1 MAETLA
7 DPVWNKVYKAYN
19 YMMHWEEINIEKLQE
34 FKKQHFSISKH
45 TEVFRKIVISI
56 DVNSKSI
63 KQLKGVNAS
72 QLV

>member
-1 MAETLA
+1 
-7 DPVWNKVYKAYN
+7 
-19 YMMHWEEINIEKLQE
+19 MMHWEEINIEKLQE
-34 FKKQHFSISKH
+34 IKKQHFSISKH

-72 QLV
+72 HLITRLIVRDC